1 MIKERSE
8 YMKRIQNFKH
18 REIVSYL
25 IIGVLTTA
33 VYFLVRFS
41 VFSIVQSGLISVII
55 AQIAAIIFAFATNKW
70 FVFQNQAKD
79 FQDLL
84 HQFALFCLARGF
96 VFLLDIG
103 ITLFTVEWYSAFFI
117 DLLRL
122 EQLDYATGIFAFP
135 FLKTYIGDPVT
146 LNAFIF
152 ALLTQFLAIII
163 NYVLSKYLVF
173 KKENNK

>member
-25 IIGVLTTA
+25 IIGILTTA

-79 FQDLL
+79 FQELC
-84 HQFALFCLARGF
+84 HQFVLFCLARGF

-103 ITLFTVEWYSAFFI
+103 ITLLTVEWYSAFFI
-117 DLLRL
+117 DIMRL
-122 EQLDYATGIFAFP
+122 EQLDYTTGLFTLP
-135 FLKTYIGDPVT
+135 FLKPYIGNPTT

-152 ALLTQFLAIII
+152 ALVTQILAIMI
-163 NYVLSKYLVF
+163 NYVLSKYLIF
-173 KKENNK
+173 KKEYN